1 MAQIGFYHL
10 TRSKAVEVL
19 PALLGR
25 TLAASRRAVIRCG
38 TAERVAE
45 LDDGLWRSANPLWLP
60 HGTKAMGHGEW
71 QPIWLTEGEDVP
83 NGATF
88 AFLLDGVEMPDLSP
102 FERVFDLFDGH
113 DEAAVA
119 GARAR
124 WVAWRE
130 AGHELS
136 YWQQQ
141 PKGWARRK

>member
-25 TLAASRRAVIRCG
+25 TLAAGKRAVIRCG
-38 TAERVAE
+38 AAERVAE
-45 LDDGLWRSANPLWLP
+45 LDDGLWRSTNPLWLP
-60 HGTKAMGHGEW
+60 HGTRAMGHAEW

-88 AFLLDGVEMPDLSP
+88 AFLLDGVEMPDLAA

-119 GARAR
+119 RARAR